1 MNKHGCNKA
10 GTGGADSHGQDGH
23 LAVLGSWGD
32 KEISRHNVTFFGKV
46 RYKNPQQDEKP
57 DKINET
63 GEDRKEVARAN
74 RSSPA
79 QLL

>member
-1 MNKHGCNKA
+1 MNTHGCNTA

-46 RYKNPQQDEKP
+46 RYKNPQQDETLTK
-57 DKINET
+57 ET
-63 GEDRKEVARAN
+63 KLVREEKK
-74 RSSPA
+74 
-79 QLL
+79 

>member
-46 RYKNPQQDEKP
+46 RYKNPQQDETLTK
-57 DKINET
+57 ET
-63 GEDRKEVARAN
+63 KLVREEKK
-74 RSSPA
+74 
-79 QLL
+79 